1 VVKKCLVFELQV
13 FLPVGLFFGT
23 EEVQQQQ
30 QQKQQ
35 QHQQHRRKWVFL
47 L

>member
-30 QQKQQ
+30 QQQ
-35 QHQQHRRKWVFL
+35 QQHRRKWVFL